1 MNAEKVMQWQCSS
14 CDEYYDTKEEAQE
27 CCPEDGYEEDDEED
41 DDFDL
46 EEDEEEEDTEDGDE
60 IPIYLPVNHR
70 TRNIIIGSVAT
81 LIVLLCGSN
90 RLGYV
95 ILGVSSMVAVLM
107 LVCIIWLIITTRIR
121 IRREDNGS

>member
-46 EEDEEEEDTEDGDE
+46 EEDEEEDTEDGDE

>member
-1 MNAEKVMQWQCSS
+1 MQWQCSS

-46 EEDEEEEDTEDGDE
+46 EEDEEEDTEDGDE